1 MDMKKIG
8 LALFGICFILGNARA
23 QKKEEV
29 TELNCYNK
37 WSVKFEERG
46 AEDVKD
52 GSYSDVIITIRQ
64 GSRADC
70 YSGKAEVID
79 GKIVR
84 FYTEK
89 VDGSLE
95 EVKKTWKGDTKKSVS
110 VYNGISSTMV
120 TIHNELINVIWPNK
134 LKPKKAAL
142 KRAPDPSDD

>member
-1 MDMKKIG
+1 MKKID
-8 LALFGICFILGNARA
+8 LIIFGICIVLGTAKA
-23 QKKEEV
+23 QKNV
-29 TELNCYNK
+29 DVPELNCFNK

-52 GSYSDVIITIRQ
+52 GVYTDVIITIRQ
-64 GSRADC
+64 GARSDC
-70 YSGKAEVID
+70 YAGKAEVME
-79 GKIVR
+79 GKLVR

-95 EVKKTWKGDTKKSVS
+95 EVKKSWKGDTKKSVS
-110 VYNGISSTMV
+110 IYNGISSTMV